1 MAEQIAPTRSNL
13 LQRRD
18 QLQLANR
25 GADLLKRKRDA
36 LIAEFF
42 DLVQSSLE
50 ARRSLSGTSQEA
62 YFSLFLAN
70 AWDGPEAVE
79 SLSLAAQSGLDV
91 DIKME
96 NLFGVKV
103 PEVQPPSFS
112 DDLPFSPINAGAR
125 TLDAAREFRKL
136 TEALIK
142 VAATETRLRR
152 IGEEIKKTNRRVN
165 ALEQLVIPGINQQI
179 KDIRSVLDQ
188 RALEEV
194 TVLKRIKAKLEA
206 REEEEKK
213 EAEQDAKAES
223 QTSEPYP
230 DNETSMAETV
240 EDIESVGVVS
250 ESAQSSDDAS
260 DVKEGDSAKAE
271 ADSAKARASSSVT
284 SAAAGAGG
292 VSSAEASSAEASSAE
307 TSSPQPSKADSQAK
321 MPETQTSDET
331 KDKAASA
338 TATQPSDT
346 SKADAPSKAA
356 SSTAKSSEAKAPEPS
371 SQTARD
377 SATEK
382 STPAK
387 SSQPASASA
396 SKYDSAQSSPT
407 PQTSA
412 KAAQGDVTKE
422 GDTAKSSTTKSSQP
436 AKPSASSQ
444 GAAAEAASSGSDGL
458 LLGNDPKKYVANLE
472 KYTSDVNGN
481 VVRAILESFGEA
493 VNDRDAMTVA
503 CSQPKELRYIKRNLL
518 RGRLNLESS
527 DEVLDNALQEVCEQM
542 GRSNRNKSSVTYY
555 YLITERFGKLPVWLA

>member
-36 LIAEFF
+36 LITEFF
-42 DLVQSSLE
+42 DLVQDSLD

-213 EAEQDAKAES
+213 EQEEKEQQES
-223 QTSEPYP
+223 KQQDDKHKEQQESTQEQGEQEESKSISEPYP
-230 DNETSMAETV
+230 GNETSMAKTV
-240 EDIESVGVVS
+240 KEIEEVGMVEAS
-250 ESAQSSDDAS
+250 EQS
-260 DVKEGDSAKAE
+260 DVDEDDPGEEGVIGGTAE
-271 ADSAKARASSSVT
+271 RS
-284 SAAAGAGG
+284 G
-292 VSSAEASSAEASSAE
+292 V
-307 TSSPQPSKADSQAK
+307 K
-321 MPETQTSDET
+321 
-331 KDKAASA
+331 
-338 TATQPSDT
+338 
-346 SKADAPSKAA
+346 
-356 SSTAKSSEAKAPEPS
+356 
-371 SQTARD
+371 
-377 SATEK
+377 
-382 STPAK
+382 
-387 SSQPASASA
+387 
-396 SKYDSAQSSPT
+396 
-407 PQTSA
+407 
-412 KAAQGDVTKE
+412 
-422 GDTAKSSTTKSSQP
+422 
-436 AKPSASSQ
+436 
-444 GAAAEAASSGSDGL
+444 
-458 LLGNDPKKYVANLE
+458 
-472 KYTSDVNGN
+472 
-481 VVRAILESFGEA
+481 
-493 VNDRDAMTVA
+493 
-503 CSQPKELRYIKRNLL
+503 C
-518 RGRLNLESS
+518 
-527 DEVLDNALQEVCEQM
+527 
-542 GRSNRNKSSVTYY
+542 
-555 YLITERFGKLPVWLA
+555 